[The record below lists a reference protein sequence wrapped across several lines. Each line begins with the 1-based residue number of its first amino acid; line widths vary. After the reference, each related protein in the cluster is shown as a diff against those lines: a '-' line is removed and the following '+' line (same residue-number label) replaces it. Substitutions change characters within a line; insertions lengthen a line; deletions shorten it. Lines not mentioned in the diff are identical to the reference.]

1 VIFIDKFN
9 VSGIEMVVLDEA
21 VQEIASWSAVY
32 WRGCVSEGPS

>member
-9 VSGIEMVVLDEA
+9 VSGIEMMILDQPE
-21 VQEIASWSAVY
+21 QEIAAWLAIY